1 MKLPEVGSKWW
12 SGNIKSF
19 YVKSVIELEGNTW
32 VHYGEYGTDK
42 EYSCY
47 LESFLHRFSETPA

>member
-12 SGNIKSF
+12 SGDAKIF

-32 VHYGEYGTDK
+32 IHYGEFSNGK

-47 LESFLHRFSETPA
+47 LESFLQRFAEVPA